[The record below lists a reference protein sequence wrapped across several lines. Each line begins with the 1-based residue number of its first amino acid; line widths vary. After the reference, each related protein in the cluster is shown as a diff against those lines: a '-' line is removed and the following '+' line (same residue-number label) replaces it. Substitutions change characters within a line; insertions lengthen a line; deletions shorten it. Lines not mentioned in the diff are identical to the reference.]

1 MHNPIR
7 VLLVVADNAF
17 RQAIR
22 AWLQRTTD
30 LTCVGEAR
38 DGAATLALHREL
50 DPGVILLDVAAV
62 SGQNGQSVLRLS
74 QAYPHSKIL
83 VLSAPGNQEEL
94 IVNLFR
100 QGIWGY
106 LDKESCQPSEI
117 IEAIRVVSKGQAV
130 LSPSIAGRILN
141 ELSQLQKHQKIS
153 NYTNQGGIF
162 ND

>member
-1 MHNPIR
+1 MHEPTC

-30 LTCVGEAR
+30 LLCVGEAR
-38 DGAATLALHREL
+38 DGAAALALHREL
-50 DPGVILLDVAAV
+50 DPGVILLDFAAV
-62 SGQNGQSVLRLS
+62 SGQNGQSILRLS

-83 VLSAPGNQEEL
+83 VLSALNNQEEL
-94 IVNLFR
+94 IVSLFR

-106 LDKESCQPSEI
+106 LDKEGCQPSEI
-117 IEAIRVVSKGQAV
+117 IEAIRVISKGQAV

-141 ELSQLQKHQKIS
+141 ELIQLQKHQKNIS
-153 NYTNQGGIF
+153 SLPKETEG
-162 ND
+162 